1 MSRLKEISCVP
12 LHRFA
17 SSVVFCDLWLL
28 VTVLKMLKVEVGQAL
43 LSDKGNMEQLRNKS
57 FTKLNCKEHHTVC
70 ISLD

>member
-17 SSVVFCDLWLL
+17 SLVVFCDLWLL

-43 LSDKGNMEQLRNKS
+43 LSDK
-57 FTKLNCKEHHTVC
+57 
-70 ISLD
+70 